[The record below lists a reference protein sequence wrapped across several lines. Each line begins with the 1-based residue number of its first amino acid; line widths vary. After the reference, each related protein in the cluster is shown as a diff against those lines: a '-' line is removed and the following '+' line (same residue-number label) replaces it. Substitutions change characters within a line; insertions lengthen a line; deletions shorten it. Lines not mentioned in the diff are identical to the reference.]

1 MKKIIFS
8 LLVLFLLSCSNTKAQ
23 TRLSPK
29 WKGWNGRA
37 DYTVVPFQFNEDTLY
52 SITVYYSRNGDD
64 MNKKRVINVLIYTV
78 GDYGNIAKNILDIYR
93 TPNPSELRV
102 IARKLTKNEQVKIAE
117 LGVPIKDLKKEKY
130 LMLVGYKYKSEP
142 QFTNKNSP
150 TNSNSSGIG
159 DEKPLGK

>member
-23 TRLSPK
+23 TRLSSK
-29 WKGWNGRA
+29 WKAWNGRA
-37 DYTVVPFQFNEDTLY
+37 DYTVVPFEFNKDTLY
-52 SITVYYSRNGDD
+52 SITVYYSKDGDK
-64 MNKKRVINVLIYTV
+64 MNKRKVINVLIYTM

-102 IARKLTKNEQVKIAE
+102 ISRGLTKNEQVKIAE

-142 QFTNKNSP
+142 QFTNKN
-150 TNSNSSGIG
+150 NSNSSGVG
-159 DEKPLGK
+159 EKPLGK